1 MLLSPQL
8 RNFCDSWRRKAAA
21 YALGDLG
28 DAFDRFFTSYVVFN
42 RLYVEATHRLARRD
56 AVRLGYAFPDS
67 RAARDYVT
75 QYCSAAVLTRSWE
88 GNAATAEA
96 IHQIAAYLREHR
108 FALKL
113 DPVTG
118 QRRPDED
125 RALVAGLESRGK
137 GQRAK
142 GVLEALYAIRCNMFH
157 GQKGFE
163 VAQLALLRPAIVLL
177 ESTVEILYGALE
189 QDVSF
194 LIHRGT
200 KTRSGEL
207 RGWCL
212 RGLYFGA
219 VLWIVVVTLVAQWVP
234 SIELRLAA

>member
-1 MLLSPQL
+1 MALSPQL

-21 YALGDLG
+21 YASDDLS

-42 RLYVEATHRLARRD
+42 RLYVEATHRLARRG
-56 AVRLGYAFPDS
+56 AVRLGDAFPDS
-67 RAARDYVT
+67 RAARDYVI
-75 QYCSAAVLTRSWE
+75 QYCSAAVLTRAWE
-88 GNAATAEA
+88 DNAATAEA
-96 IHQIAAYLREHR
+96 IRRIAEHLRDRR

-118 QRRPDED
+118 QRRPDKD
-125 RALVAGLESRGK
+125 RMLAAALESRGR

-177 ESTVEILYGALE
+177 ESTVEILCGALE
-189 QDVSF
+189 QD
-194 LIHRGT
+194 RGQV
-200 KTRSGEL
+200 G
-207 RGWCL
+207 
-212 RGLYFGA
+212 
-219 VLWIVVVTLVAQWVP
+219 
-234 SIELRLAA
+234 